1 MRTYITTFFVA
12 IFSIGIFAQPT
23 QFENTQIV
31 NGFANKISGNDFS
44 YHSSIPLAK
53 ECLLIRAT
61 NGKSS
66 MDWETAPAP
75 LKIEG

>member
-44 YHSSIPLAK
+44 
-53 ECLLIRAT
+53 
-61 NGKSS
+61 
-66 MDWETAPAP
+66 
-75 LKIEG
+75 